1 MKGRRRRRP
10 ATIRTLRRSSPGNT
24 RLQHAE
30 PARSLARRCGQTRTD
45 GRILWRKGT
54 SMSADGFAYNHL
66 FAKDLPPPAPPWT
79 GFPKYNF
86 IGGHNDPVRI
96 PAAAMAEAATAV
108 LQRDGAKLALYNF
121 DGPQGYR
128 LLREFVVDK
137 VGQRPVIKCSVDD
150 VLITSGSGQGI
161 DLVNQLLLEPGD
173 TVILEEFTYGGA
185 LTKLKRLGVNIIGAP
200 LDEDGL
206 KIDALARIFED
217 LQRNGI
223 VPKYVYT
230 IPTIQNPTG
239 SILPLERR
247 QQLLALTRK
256 HGVPVF
262 EDECYADLTWN
273 GSSPPSL
280 YSLDPQQVIHI
291 GSFSKTLAPSLR
303 LGYMVAVPD
312 VMSRLVACKR
322 EMDSGTGALDQMVV
336 AEYFSQH
343 FGEHVGGLTQTLH
356 EKLDTMVEAV
366 EREFGTA
373 VEKMWYP
380 KGGIFLWLKLHDRVD
395 VTRLVTPA
403 ASAGVVFNPGPE
415 WSCNPAETKSHLRL
429 CFALPS
435 KDVIREGVAAF
446 ARVCFE
452 ETGIPEQSANIRRTT
467 ASD

>member
-1 MKGRRRRRP
+1 M
-10 ATIRTLRRSSPGNT
+10 
-24 RLQHAE
+24 
-30 PARSLARRCGQTRTD
+30 TD
-45 GRILWRKGT
+45 G
-54 SMSADGFAYNHL
+54 GFAYSHL
-66 FAKDLPPPAPPWT
+66 FAKDLPPPAPRWT

-96 PAAAMAEAATAV
+96 PAAALAEAATAV
-108 LQRDGAKLALYNF
+108 LQRRGADLALYNF

-128 LLREFVVDK
+128 GLRQLVVDK
-137 VGQRPVIKCSVDD
+137 VAGRPAIKCTVDD
-150 VLITSGSGQGI
+150 VLITSGSGQAI
-161 DLVNQLLLEPGD
+161 DLVNGLLLERGD

-185 LTKLKRLGVNIIGAP
+185 LSKLKRLGVNIIGAP
-200 LDEDGL
+200 LDDEGL
-206 KIDALARIFED
+206 RIDALARILED
-217 LQRNGI
+217 LGRKGI
-223 VPKYVYT
+223 RPKYVYT
-230 IPTIQNPTG
+230 IPTVQNPTG
-239 SILPLERR
+239 SILPRGRREELLE
-247 QQLLALTRK
+247 LTKK

-262 EDECYADLTWN
+262 EDECYADLTWD
-273 GSSPPSL
+273 GAGPPSL
-280 YSLDPQQVIHI
+280 FAMDPQQVIHI

-303 LGYMVAVPD
+303 LGYMVAIPD

-322 EMDSGTGALDQMVV
+322 EADSGTGALDQMVV

-343 FGEHVGGLTQTLH
+343 FREHVGGLTQTLH

-380 KGGIFLWLKLHDRVD
+380 KGGIFLWLKLPDRVD

-452 ETGIPEQSANIRRTT
+452 ETGIPEQSANIRRAA
-467 ASD
+467 AS

>member
-1 MKGRRRRRP
+1 MTT
-10 ATIRTLRRSSPGNT
+10 A
-24 RLQHAE
+24 
-30 PARSLARRCGQTRTD
+30 
-45 GRILWRKGT
+45 
-54 SMSADGFAYNHL
+54 GFAYADR
-66 FAKDLPPPAPPWT
+66 FANDLPPPAPPWT

-96 PAAAMAEAATAV
+96 PAEAMAAAATAV

-128 LLREFVVDK
+128 PLREFVVDK
-137 VGQRPVIKCSVDD
+137 LAHRPAIKCSVDD

-161 DLVNQLLLEPGD
+161 DLINHLLLERGD

-200 LDEDGL
+200 LDDEGL
-206 KIDALARIFED
+206 RIDALARIFED
-217 LQRNGI
+217 LGRKGV

-247 QQLLALTRK
+247 RELLALTRK
-256 HGVPVF
+256 HNVPVF
-262 EDECYADLTWN
+262 EDECYADLTWD
-273 GSSPPSL
+273 GSGPPSL
-280 YSLDPQQVIHI
+280 FALDPQQVIHI

-303 LGYMVAVPD
+303 LGYMVAIPD

-322 EMDSGTGALDQMVV
+322 EADSGTGALDQMVV
-336 AEYFSQH
+336 AEYFSH
-343 FGEHVGGLTQTLH
+343 NFGDHVGGLTQTLH

-373 VEKMWYP
+373 IEKMWYP
-380 KGGIFLWLKLHDRVD
+380 KGGIFLWLKLPDQVD
-395 VTRLVTPA
+395 VTKLVAPA
-403 ASAGVVFNPGPE
+403 AKAGVAFNPGPE
-415 WSCNPAETKSHLRL
+415 WSCNAAETKSHLRL
-429 CFALPS
+429 CFALSS
-435 KDVIREGVAAF
+435 KDNIREGVAAF

-452 ETGIPEQSANIRRTT
+452 ETGIPERSANIRRT
-467 ASD
+467 AD